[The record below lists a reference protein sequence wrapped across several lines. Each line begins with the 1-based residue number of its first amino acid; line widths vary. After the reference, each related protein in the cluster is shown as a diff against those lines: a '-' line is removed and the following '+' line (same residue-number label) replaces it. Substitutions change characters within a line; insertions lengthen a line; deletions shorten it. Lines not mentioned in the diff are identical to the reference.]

1 MTGSRLI
8 RKIIIAVA
16 VIAVAGCTIEPIL
29 HLRKAIRAQVAVTP
43 KINVDVMWQ
52 VNWAANWTF
61 NWNVATL
68 GPVGYT
74 IPASMRMHVFT
85 QGPDGEPIA
94 HVIHNFM
101 GDEAQLEVFVGT
113 HDILFH
119 NNDSEAILFQ
129 QENEFA
135 HVHANTRQIA
145 KGIKASTRILTIP
158 QKLAATKADEDEDP
172 VETIVNEP
180 VNLTPDGLFSL
191 YDKDQVITDNL
202 DDYELVGEKY
212 ILRIEGEL
220 TPSTFIYLFQCKLA
234 NNDGRVIGSAGG
246 AALTG
251 MSQGVDLMTR
261 ETWQQT
267 ASYLMD
273 VYMDKEQDMLG
284 AKVYTFGIPGCNPY
298 DEASV
303 AAVTE
308 GEHYLVLNVSYV
320 NGSYRNISIPVT
332 EQVRALPTGG
342 VITLELDVNDFPPD
356 ESAGGSGGFEALIG
370 DWNEETGSTT
380 IIN

>member
-8 RKIIIAVA
+8 RKIALAVVIIAA
-16 VIAVAGCTIEPIL
+16 AGCTIEPIL
-29 HLRKAIRAQVAVTP
+29 HLRKAVRAQVAVTP

-52 VNWAANWTF
+52 INWAANWTF

-74 IPASMRMHVFT
+74 IPTSMRMHVFT
-85 QGPDGEPIA
+85 QGPDGDPVA
-94 HVIHNFM
+94 HVVHNFV

-113 HDILFH
+113 HDLLFH
-119 NNDSEAILFQ
+119 NNDSEAILFK
-129 QENEFA
+129 QESDFA
-135 HVHANTRQIA
+135 HVHSYTRKVAN
-145 KGIKASTRILTIP
+145 GIKASTRILTVA
-158 QKLAATKADEDEDP
+158 QKLAATKADDDEQ
-172 VETIVNEP
+172 VETMLDEP
-180 VNLTPDGLFSL
+180 VNLTPDDLFSL

-202 DDYELVGEKY
+202 DDYELVGNKY

-220 TPSTFIYLFQCKLA
+220 NPSTYIYLFQLKLV

-251 MSQGVDLMTR
+251 MAQGVDLMTR
-261 ETWQQT
+261 ETWTET

-284 AKVYTFGIPGCNPY
+284 AKVYTFGVPGCNPY
-298 DEASV
+298 DAASV
-303 AAVTE
+303 AAAPA

-332 EQVRALPTGG
+332 DDIRSLPTGG

-370 DWNEETGSTT
+370 DWDEQTGSTT

>member
-8 RKIIIAVA
+8 RKIVIAVA
-16 VIAVAGCTIEPIL
+16 VIAMAGCTIEPIL
-29 HLRKAIRAQVAVTP
+29 HLRKAVRAQVAVTP

-52 VNWAANWTF
+52 INWAANWTF

-74 IPASMRMHVFT
+74 IPTSMRMHVFT
-85 QGPDGEPIA
+85 QGPDGDPVA
-94 HVIHNFM
+94 HVVHNFV

-113 HDILFH
+113 HDLLFH
-119 NNDSEAILFQ
+119 NNDSEALLFK
-129 QENEFA
+129 QESDFA
-135 HVHANTRQIA
+135 HVHSYTRKVAN
-145 KGIKASTRILTIP
+145 GIKASTRILTVA
-158 QKLAATKADEDEDP
+158 QKLAATKADDDEQ
-172 VETIVNEP
+172 VETLLDEP

-202 DDYELVGEKY
+202 DDYELVGNKY

-220 TPSTFIYLFQCKLA
+220 NPSTYIYLFQLKLV

-251 MSQGVDLMTR
+251 MAQGVDLMTR
-261 ETWQQT
+261 ETWTET

-284 AKVYTFGIPGCNPY
+284 AKVYTFGVPGCNPY
-298 DEASV
+298 DAASV
-303 AAVTE
+303 AAAPA

-332 EQVRALPTGG
+332 DDIRSLPTGG

-370 DWNEETGSTT
+370 DWDEETGSTT

>member
-1 MTGSRLI
+1 
-8 RKIIIAVA
+8 
-16 VIAVAGCTIEPIL
+16 
-29 HLRKAIRAQVAVTP
+29 
-43 KINVDVMWQ
+43 MWQ
-52 VNWAANWTF
+52 INWAANWTF

-74 IPASMRMHVFT
+74 IPTSMRMHVFT
-85 QGPDGEPIA
+85 QGPDGDPVA
-94 HVIHNFM
+94 HVVHNFV
-101 GDEAQLEVFVGT
+101 GDEAQMEVFVGT
-113 HDILFH
+113 HDLLFH
-119 NNDSEAILFQ
+119 NNDSEAILFK
-129 QENEFA
+129 QESDFA
-135 HVHANTRQIA
+135 HVHSYTRKVAN
-145 KGIKASTRILTIP
+145 GIKASTRILTVA
-158 QKLAATKADEDEDP
+158 QKLAATKADDDEQ
-172 VETIVNEP
+172 VETLLDEP

-191 YDKDQVITDNL
+191 YDPNQVISDNL
-202 DDYELVGEKY
+202 DDYELVGNKY

-220 TPSTFIYLFQCKLA
+220 NPSTYIYLFQLKLV

-251 MSQGVDLMTR
+251 MAQGVDLMTR
-261 ETWQQT
+261 ETWTET

-284 AKVYTFGIPGCNPY
+284 AKVYTFGVPGCNPY
-298 DEASV
+298 DAASV
-303 AAVTE
+303 AAAPA

-332 EQVRALPTGG
+332 DDIRSLPTGG

-370 DWNEETGSTT
+370 GWDEETGSTT